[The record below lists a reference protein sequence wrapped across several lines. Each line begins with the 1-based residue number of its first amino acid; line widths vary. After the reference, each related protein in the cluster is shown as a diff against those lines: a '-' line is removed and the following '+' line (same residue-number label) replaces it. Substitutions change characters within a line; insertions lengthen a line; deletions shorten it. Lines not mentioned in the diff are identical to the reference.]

1 LSLPDAIISW
11 GFSILG
17 MTHISG
23 LALLMATSMFIQQKM
38 TITDPN
44 QKAMVYMMPVMFLF
58 MFSYFPSGLNLY
70 YFIFTLLGIGQQV

>member
-1 LSLPDAIISW
+1 
-11 GFSILG
+11 

-23 LALLMATSMFIQQKM
+23 LAILMGASMFIQQRM

-70 YFIFTLLGIGQQV
+70 YFIFNLLAIGQQV